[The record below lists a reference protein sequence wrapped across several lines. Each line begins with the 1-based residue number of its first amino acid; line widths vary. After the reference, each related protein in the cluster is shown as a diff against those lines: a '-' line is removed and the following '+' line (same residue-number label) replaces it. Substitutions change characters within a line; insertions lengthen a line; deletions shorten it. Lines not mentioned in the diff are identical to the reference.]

1 MTQQKRPRVM
11 GGNMSAD
18 IKIDKSNGKHLTID
32 LDPKEWLL
40 ICITILTG
48 MYIYFN

>member
-1 MTQQKRPRVM
+1 
-11 GGNMSAD
+11 MSD
-18 IKIDKSNGKHLTID
+18 IELKKTNGKFVSID

-40 ICITILTG
+40 ICITIIGG